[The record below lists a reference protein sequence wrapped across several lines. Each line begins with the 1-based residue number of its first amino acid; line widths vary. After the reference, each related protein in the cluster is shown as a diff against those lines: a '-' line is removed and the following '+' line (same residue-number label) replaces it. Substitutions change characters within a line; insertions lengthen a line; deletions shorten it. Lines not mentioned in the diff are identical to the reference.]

1 MIQTGFYWHK
11 ARLSHKLPYTN
22 AIDQVFPRFAD
33 SRFGPRLIESRGTMK
48 AGLWDYLK
56 AAFNARPIGMFVPPN
71 WVGLGF
77 MGLLGFVINPGFWLL
92 GAGLE
97 LAYLY
102 ALTNNPRF
110 RKIVDAQMNNQTLQQ
125 MQNQTYKL
133 IAPLELEDRRRYENL
148 ANRCRA
154 ILEQQTRTSAPKEAV
169 SAQREGLERLL
180 WIYLKLLITRQSIRR
195 IVDQDEKEG
204 ESVRDLE
211 QRIANLQ
218 KLLTEPNIAEDLKK
232 SLTSQVDILKQRLEA
247 RAAARQKFSF
257 MEAEL
262 IRIQEQVELIREQS
276 ALSANPEMVSQRID
290 QVTATLGGTN
300 QFIKDQQAIYGQVED
315 ILVESP
321 PISLN
326 TAVEGGN

>member
-1 MIQTGFYWHK
+1 
-11 ARLSHKLPYTN
+11 
-22 AIDQVFPRFAD
+22 
-33 SRFGPRLIESRGTMK
+33 MK
-48 AGLWDYLK
+48 TGLWDYLK

-71 WVGLGF
+71 WIGLGF
-77 MGLLGFVINPGFWLL
+77 FGLLGFVVNPGFWLL

-97 LAYLY
+97 LGYLY
-102 ALTNNPRF
+102 ALTNNARF
-110 RKIVDAQMNNQTLQQ
+110 RKIVDAQMNHQTLQQ

-148 ANRCRA
+148 ANRCRS
-154 ILEQQTRTSAPKEAV
+154 ILEQQTRTNAPREAV
-169 SAQREGLERLL
+169 TAQREGLERLL

-204 ESVRDLE
+204 EGVRDLE
-211 QRIANLQ
+211 QRVANLQ
-218 KLLTEPNIAEDLKK
+218 KLLQEQNIAEDLKK

-276 ALSANPEMVSQRID
+276 ALSANPEAVSQRID

-326 TAVEGGN
+326 AAVEGGN

>member
-1 MIQTGFYWHK
+1 
-11 ARLSHKLPYTN
+11 
-22 AIDQVFPRFAD
+22 
-33 SRFGPRLIESRGTMK
+33 MK